1 MQISIITL
9 FPELIENYLSTSVLG
24 RALEKGI
31 FSLQTI
37 NLRDFGHGKRKQ
49 VDDRLFGGTRGML
62 LQVDVLFQA
71 YLASLAWHCQNLVD
85 EQLKADIK
93 TVIYTLQT
101 PLEDSEFQTKAKV
114 LASLLD
120 IAKIKLFYLSPKG
133 PTFNQDIAV
142 SWAHYEHLVFL
153 CGHYEG
159 IDSRALQIM
168 PWQEVSLGNFVLTGG
183 ELAVLAMVDATL
195 RMVKGVL
202 PEAEA
207 YSNESLYNGTLE
219 TEQFTQPSNWHG
231 LTVPE
236 VLLNGNHALQVDY
249 KRYSS
254 LKETYLKRPDLFFKL
269 KLEKAELESFI
280 QQLQAESEQHDKKAS
295 Y

>member
-9 FPELIENYLSTSVLG
+9 FPDLIENYLSTSVLG
-24 RALEKGI
+24 RALDKGI

-71 YLASLAWHCQNLVD
+71 YLASLAWHCQNLAD
-85 EQLKADIK
+85 EQLKIDIK
-93 TVIYTLQT
+93 TTISTLQT
-101 PLEDSEFQTKAKV
+101 SLEDEEFQIQAKT
-114 LASLLD
+114 LASLLAK
-120 IAKIKLFYLSPKG
+120 AKIKLFYLSPKG
-133 PTFNQDIAV
+133 PTFSQDTAIT
-142 SWAHYEHLVFL
+142 WANYEHLIFL

-159 IDSRALQIM
+159 IDSRSLQIM

-207 YSNESLYNGTLE
+207 YSSESLYNGTLE
-219 TEQFTQPSNWHG
+219 TEQFTQPANWHG
-231 LTVPE
+231 LVVPE
-236 VLLNGNHALQVDY
+236 VLLNGNHSLQLDY

-269 KLEKAELESFI
+269 KLDPAELKIFI
-280 QQLQAESEQHDKKAS
+280 QQLQAEDELNDK
-295 Y
+295 